1 MISTPFS
8 YRLLKNIS
16 MKAAKRSKLFLVF
29 LFSIRWKVFVSLLT
43 NEVTSQTSKILF
55 SLEHQFVNNNSV
67 AENANPLCQYYEM

>member
-1 MISTPFS
+1 
-8 YRLLKNIS
+8 

-55 SLEHQFVNNNSV
+55 SLEHKFVNNNSV
-67 AENANPLCQYYEM
+67 AENANPLRQYYEM